1 MYLTRSQRT
10 HYPSQSVD
18 KVNPARRESYIK
30 DNRMMLTF
38 NVSYNIDFGRI
49 FKRVS
54 RNLRENSGS
63 ADVKVVQ

>member
-1 MYLTRSQRT
+1 
-10 HYPSQSVD
+10 
-18 KVNPARRESYIK
+18 
-30 DNRMMLTF
+30 MMVTINL
-38 NVSYNIDFGRI
+38 SYNIDFGRI